1 MAVRL
6 TAEVRERRRE
16 QALKMFRDG
25 VQKKDICSMLK
36 IDHYELNQ
44 VLEEHGLCRPN
55 ARPTDYDI
63 FKKRYGE
70 SIGGAEINSIRQNVK
85 IGDVLFVR
93 TEKSDKEN
101 GDDIKLAN
109 KTKTG
114 SIRKGVVV
122 SKTPRLCVV
131 ELKSG
136 VQEAF
141 MWRDIAMAQRAN
153 RRCIG

>member
-1 MAVRL
+1 MAQRL
-6 TAEVRERRRE
+6 TVEERERRKE
-16 QALKMFRDG
+16 QALKMFREG
-25 VQKKDICSMLK
+25 VPKREISTILK

-44 VLEEHGLCRPN
+44 VLEKHGLCRPN
-55 ARPTDYDI
+55 SRPTDYDV
-63 FKKRYGE
+63 FKKQYGE
-70 SIGGAEINSIRQNVK
+70 SIGSAEINNIRQNVK

-114 SIRKGVVV
+114 SIIKGVVV
-122 SKTPRLCVV
+122 SKTPRLCIVK
-131 ELKSG
+131 LKSG

-141 MWRDIAMAQRAN
+141 MWRDIVMAQRAN
-153 RRCIG
+153 RRCVG

>member
-6 TAEVRERRRE
+6 TEEERERRRE

-25 VQKKDICSMLK
+25 VQKKDISSMLK

-44 VLEEHGLCRPN
+44 VLEEHGLYRAN
-55 ARPTDYDI
+55 VRPTEYDI

-70 SIGGAEINSIRQNVK
+70 SIGGAEINNIRQNVK

-101 GDDIKLAN
+101 GDDINLAN

-122 SKTPRLCVV
+122 SKTPRLCIVK
-131 ELKSG
+131 LKSG
-136 VQEAF
+136 VREAF
-141 MWRDIAMAQRAN
+141 MWRDVVMAQRAN